1 MLTYNLTN
9 IGSDSLYEYLY
20 KCIKKDIILGNIKPG
35 EWSELKKLD
44 NLGGSL
50 FIMAKITNEQK
61 IEIYNK
67 RKMGYTLNML
77 STEYNINVHG
87 IEYLVRLIDKNGFDV
102 LRKDRNRYYS
112 PKFKEKVLR
121 RVFIDGE
128 SITAVA
134 IDIGL
139 SSRGIL
145 ANWIKS
151 YVENGYNIVEKKRGQ
166 HDKQKEKN
174 DTVRNAEKDQGTGT
188 SEPSL
193 TCRERILKKIGC
205 LSYGT
210 KEERTKEIVKAIT
223 ELRQELNLSLAFIL
237 DTINSNEDLPHI
249 AKSVYYYTL
258 SKIDKDDKNDEIMV
272 EIINIFYTHKERY
285 GYRRIHLELLN
296 KGYKVSHGKV
306 KRLMSRMGLYAFNP
320 TPKQRYN
327 SYKGDMNGVCKNLL
341 LERKKNKYTGKINEK
356 RNFEATSVNQK
367 WTTDVSEFKIAAGKL
382 YLSPIMDIYNRE
394 IVGFDISD
402 TPNLFQIY
410 RMLDMAFEK
419 FDNLE
424 GLIFHSDQGWQYQH
438 FSYHKILE
446 EKGIF
451 QSMSRKGN
459 CLDNSPMENFFG
471 KMKNEM
477 FYGFENTFESLDN
490 LKQAMID
497 YIHYHNNFRITVKGK
512 GLTPLQIRN
521 QALSLS

>member
-1 MLTYNLTN
+1 
-9 IGSDSLYEYLY
+9 
-20 KCIKKDIILGNIKPG
+20 
-35 EWSELKKLD
+35 
-44 NLGGSL
+44 
-50 FIMAKITNEQK
+50 MAKLTNEQK

-112 PKFKEKVLR
+112 PKFKEKALR

-367 WTTDVSEFKIAAGKL
+367 WTTDVSEFKIVAGKL

-521 QALSLS
+521 QALALS

>member
-1 MLTYNLTN
+1 
-9 IGSDSLYEYLY
+9 
-20 KCIKKDIILGNIKPG
+20 
-35 EWSELKKLD
+35 
-44 NLGGSL
+44 
-50 FIMAKITNEQK
+50 MAKLTNEQK

-112 PKFKEKVLR
+112 PKFKEKALR

-341 LERKKNKYTGKINEK
+341 LERKINTQEK
-356 RNFEATSVNQK
+356 LTKKE
-367 WTTDVSEFKIAAGKL
+367 ILKL
-382 YLSPIMDIYNRE
+382 L
-394 IVGFDISD
+394 
-402 TPNLFQIY
+402 L
-410 RMLDMAFEK
+410 
-419 FDNLE
+419 
-424 GLIFHSDQGWQYQH
+424 
-438 FSYHKILE
+438 
-446 EKGIF
+446 
-451 QSMSRKGN
+451 
-459 CLDNSPMENFFG
+459 
-471 KMKNEM
+471 
-477 FYGFENTFESLDN
+477 
-490 LKQAMID
+490 
-497 YIHYHNNFRITVKGK
+497 
-512 GLTPLQIRN
+512 
-521 QALSLS
+521 

>member
-1 MLTYNLTN
+1 M
-9 IGSDSLYEYLY
+9 
-20 KCIKKDIILGNIKPG
+20 
-35 EWSELKKLD
+35 
-44 NLGGSL
+44 
-50 FIMAKITNEQK
+50 
-61 IEIYNK
+61 
-67 RKMGYTLNML
+67 
-77 STEYNINVHG
+77 
-87 IEYLVRLIDKNGFDV
+87 
-102 LRKDRNRYYS
+102 
-112 PKFKEKVLR
+112 
-121 RVFIDGE
+121 
-128 SITAVA
+128 
-134 IDIGL
+134 
-139 SSRGIL
+139 
-145 ANWIKS
+145 
-151 YVENGYNIVEKKRGQ
+151 
-166 HDKQKEKN
+166 
-174 DTVRNAEKDQGTGT
+174 
-188 SEPSL
+188 
-193 TCRERILKKIGC
+193 
-205 LSYGT
+205 
-210 KEERTKEIVKAIT
+210 
-223 ELRQELNLSLAFIL
+223 
-237 DTINSNEDLPHI
+237 
-249 AKSVYYYTL
+249 
-258 SKIDKDDKNDEIMV
+258 
-272 EIINIFYTHKERY
+272 
-285 GYRRIHLELLN
+285 
-296 KGYKVSHGKV
+296 SHGKV

-341 LERKKNKYTGKINEK
+341 LERKINEK

-367 WTTDVSEFKIAAGKL
+367 WTTDVSEFKIVAEKL

-419 FDNLE
+419 FNNLE

-438 FSYHKILE
+438 FSYHKRLE

-512 GLTPLQIRN
+512 GLTPLQIRVY
-521 QALSLS
+521 